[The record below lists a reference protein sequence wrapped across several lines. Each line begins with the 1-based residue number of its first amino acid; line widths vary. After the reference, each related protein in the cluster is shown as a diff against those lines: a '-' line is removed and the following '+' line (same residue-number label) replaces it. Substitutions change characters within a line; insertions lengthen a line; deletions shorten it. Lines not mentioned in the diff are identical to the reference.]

1 MAKENVFPLL
11 PNIFLID
18 GVGVVGIV
26 AGLKDDCTYDLLLA
40 AL

>member
-11 PNIFLID
+11 PKISLID
-18 GVGVVGIV
+18 GVGVVGIA